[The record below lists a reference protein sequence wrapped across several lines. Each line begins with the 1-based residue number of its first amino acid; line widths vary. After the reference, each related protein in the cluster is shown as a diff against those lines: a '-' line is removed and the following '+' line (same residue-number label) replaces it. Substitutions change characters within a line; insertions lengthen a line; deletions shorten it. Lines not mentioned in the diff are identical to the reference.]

1 MIPGL
6 RRNLA
11 ARRVLPESLLTFD
24 ARPECP
30 TQIVR
35 DTCDPDLD
43 LQPVLIPEETL
54 HGRRPGLA
62 RTRWALGLDLL
73 CPTRVPGS

>member
-6 RRNLA
+6 RHELA

-35 DTCDPDLD
+35 DTCDPLAPAERERAD
-43 LQPVLIPEETL
+43 
-54 HGRRPGLA
+54 GR
-62 RTRWALGLDLL
+62 
-73 CPTRVPGS
+73 